1 MGVCASSETTRRRP
15 SGGGIMSSESTAKVI
30 HTDGRLQEFKQP
42 IRAEH
47 ILSQNPNCFLCSSE
61 TMYVDMIIP
70 KMDETE
76 ELQMGQV
83 YFLLPLS
90 HSRQPLTIS
99 ELCALA
105 IKASS
110 VLPRPKL
117 DLISV
122 HKSGGNKIPAIYANV
137 KLGSR
142 VNRGNLRGKNS

>member
-1 MGVCASSETTRRRP
+1 MGVCASSETTKRGP
-15 SGGGIMSSESTAKVI
+15 SGVGSISSQSTAEVI

-47 ILSQNPNCFLCSSE
+47 ILSQNSNCFLYSSE
-61 TMYVDMIIP
+61 TMYIDMIIP
-70 KMDETE
+70 KMAEPE

-90 HSRQPLTIS
+90 HSRQPLSIS

-122 HKSGGNKIPAIYANV
+122 QKPEGNKIPACYTNIT
-137 KLGSR
+137 LGSQ

>member
-1 MGVCASSETTRRRP
+1 MGVCASSGTTRRRP
-15 SGGGIMSSESTAKVI
+15 SGGGIMSSQSTAKVI
-30 HTDGRLQEFKQP
+30 HVDGRLQEFKQP
-42 IRAEH
+42 IRAED

-61 TMYVDMIIP
+61 TMYVHMIIP

-110 VLPRPKL
+110 VLPRPKV
-117 DLISV
+117 DQISV
-122 HKSGGNKIPAIYANV
+122 HKSGGNKIPALYANI

-142 VNRGNLRGKNS
+142 VNRGNLKGKNS